1 MLKDGSFLVVYL
13 IQLIIFEV
21 GVQCFLSAGTVVEW
35 WPRFDVTCQLQLP
48 IRESFPETRHSVSL
62 QHQIQLQNVSY
73 SLLIRKLLLS
83 THFFQISKLELSLH
97 FQVVTLLVFFQTI
110 TVFATRKFYYSTA
123 G

>member
-1 MLKDGSFLVVYL
+1 MLKVGSFLVVYL

-21 GVQCFLSAGTVVEW
+21 GVQCFLSAGTVAEW

-97 FQVVTLLVFFQTI
+97 FQVVTLLVCFQTI
-110 TVFATRKFYYSTA
+110 TVFATHKFYYSTA